1 MFNVSG
7 WVRGLFRDAALGG
20 ISDAMAVLT
29 PEGEPVPADL
39 AELRARLAAAVAPTK
54 ALPAAPDDE
63 PAKKGRK

>member
-39 AELRARLAAAVAPTK
+39 AELRARLAAAVAPPK
-54 ALPAAPDDE
+54 QLPAADDE
-63 PAKKGRK
+63 PAKGKGRK

>member
-39 AELRARLAAAVAPTK
+39 AELRARLAAAVSPTRQ
-54 ALPAAPDDE
+54 LAAPDDE
-63 PAKKGRK
+63 PAKKGKR

>member
-39 AELRARLAAAVAPTK
+39 AELRARLAAAVAPRQ
-54 ALPAAPDDE
+54 LPAAPDDE
-63 PAKKGRK
+63 PARKGKR

>member
-39 AELRARLAAAVAPTK
+39 AELRARLAAAVTPPK
-54 ALPAAPDDE
+54 QLAAPDDE
-63 PAKKGRK
+63 PAKKGKR